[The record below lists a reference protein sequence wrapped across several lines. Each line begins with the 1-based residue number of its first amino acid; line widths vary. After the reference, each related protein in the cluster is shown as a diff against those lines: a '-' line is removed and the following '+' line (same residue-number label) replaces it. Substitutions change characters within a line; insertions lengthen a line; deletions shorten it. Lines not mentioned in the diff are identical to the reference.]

1 MSRGTPISNRCL
13 REPLPLRRLH
23 AKLAAH
29 EVERGGDGLVHV
41 VVLVA
46 TEATGEHDV
55 ALLRRELLVLPVQR
69 LVPGVVDRVVRLVA
83 GLPVRGVLAGDHG
96 PGLVAELEV
105 LVLDDAG
112 VGHLAGRV
120 VHHGD
125 ALVVGLVEHL
135 ALEAQ
140 AAVLQRAELEV
151 VERVDGAAVDGPRR
165 DVGLLG
171 DELLV
176 LDAAA
181 HLDALEYVGDHL
193 GVAAHGDALVAVV
206 EVVVVVREAAGQTLD
221 DARGQV
227 PAVAAPLLL
236 RVALHERLE
245 DVAAH
250 EGERLLLEV
259 GGLADALGGDLLGD
273 SGAGVCRRDDAG
285 PHPGER
291 VHVERHVVHLAAEV
305 GHGRV
310 HVVVELGEAAH
321 VVPHVPHRGVEDVGS
336 VAVDVD
342 ALDLLGVDVAGDVVA
357 AVDDEDGLAGPA
369 RGVGEHGSGQAG
381 SDDEVVVLGHAWA
394 PWLGIMLVRL

>member
-1 MSRGTPISNRCL
+1 MRLASSSGFANS
-13 REPLPLRRLH
+13 LPLGRLH

-29 EVERGGDGLVHV
+29 EVEGGGDGLVHV

-46 TEATGEHDV
+46 AEAAGEDDV
-55 ALLRRELLVLPVQR
+55 ALLRRELLILLVQR
-69 LVPGVVDRVVRLVA
+69 LVPDVVDRVVRLVT

-96 PGLVAELEV
+96 LGLVAELEV
-105 LVLDDAG
+105 LVLDDAR
-112 VGHLAGRV
+112 VGHLSGGV
-120 VHHGD
+120 VDHSH
-125 ALVVGLVEHL
+125 ALVVRLVENL

-140 AAVLQRAELEV
+140 AAVLERAQPEV

-181 HLDALEYVGDHL
+181 HLDALEHVGHHL

-206 EVVVVVREAAGQTLD
+206 EVVVVVGEAAGQALD

-227 PAVAAPLLL
+227 LAVAAPLLL

-250 EGERLLLEV
+250 ERERLLLEV
-259 GGLADALGGDLLGD
+259 GGLADVLGGHLL
-273 SGAGVCRRDDAG
+273 SNLGAGVCRGDDAG
-285 PHPGER
+285 PHLGER
-291 VHVERHVVHLAAEV
+291 VHVERHVVHVAAEV

-310 HVVVELGEAAH
+310 HVVVELGEAVH
-321 VVPHVPHRGVEDVGS
+321 VVPHVLHGRVEDVGA
-336 VAVDVD
+336 VPVDVD
-342 ALDLLGVDVAGDVVA
+342 ALHLLGVDVAGDVVA
-357 AVDDEDGLAGPA
+357 AVDDEDGLARLS
-369 RGVGEHGSGQAG
+369 RGIGEHGPGQAG
-381 SDDEVVVLGHAWA
+381 SDDEVVVLGHVWA